1 MCHRTVWAVLN
12 GGNVVKHIHKLTSLA
27 IVGAIVLS
35 GCAENRPD
43 PAAQSTGSETIVTEM
58 SEDSNSTEKKL
69 IMPDDTLLEEA
80 AKAMREGLVWL
91 SLNADGGFRIADHDE
106 LSKSLMLMYFDDDW
120 TEESFQEL
128 KDSGYDS
135 EIADMTYAEYLEKS
149 KQQLPEEYLSYFDE
163 NMRLKE
169 LPEERTAVLLMSDHY
184 DGFYS
189 EEFIFRCLRRAF
201 EMISEDEGCISSLE
215 KAVNAEHTS
224 PENAVN
230 CGIGLNISPG
240 GGMVGITVRIQ
251 TFGDV
256 SYSLT
261 EDIPFEGEVTD
272 SFDGGITISAE
283 NRFGN
288 SFGAEIQSTYDAD
301 IYERLKVMRE
311 YSEVQNVQDMK
322 DGLLTVDVKNTL
334 RSKYIYGGD
343 GNWYYSDITNSGCR
357 LIPDDETEAEL
368 LADELIAH
376 TALDILAEDDKYDIG
391 FPTASDITAKK
402 GEPRLDTDV
411 SSVSGETVYC
421 YIDDRTRRK
430 FYFARSG
437 DDFYYSE
444 DSSTRTD
451 VMTDG
456 VPYYQSSDEYE
467 YFGNSTEA
475 YCRHDMYDIF
485 YPADAFEGAWE
496 TVPLAKRIAGRYTFA
511 YGFDAGICTEDYR
524 CEIYRST
531 DDSIAAL
538 LDDEGRI
545 VSAWQYGADGL
556 TVMTAVKSIE
566 EMPVD
571 MNELLEHA
579 RTHTKEIADQK
590 ELDKKKT
597 VDDWYK
603 EDTAKYGLP
612 ELLGEI
618 TEGEAISEPTTVRR
632 YLDLFGS
639 GKPFT
644 LEYRA
649 IGGFRNDYKYLTSNG
664 IDFYEKEVVSSHD
677 NSFDYEIEEISVGD
691 HIYMTDD
698 NGVFVR
704 YMKDEYFTPDEV
716 KYHLP
721 DALEPFDGFAINRA
735 YKGTINGE
743 GYDIEEWEFQ
753 NHNPV
758 LFFCRSGKIEA
769 IRYMV
774 FDRKTVF
781 YITDFSETAHSE
793 FITVPEKIREI
804 TD

>member
-1 MCHRTVWAVLN
+1 M
-12 GGNVVKHIHKLTSLA
+12 KHIYKLTSLVIA
-27 IVGAIVLS
+27 AALVLS
-35 GCAENRPD
+35 GCAENKPD
-43 PAAQSTGSETIVTEM
+43 PAAQSTGSETKVTEM
-58 SEDSNSTEKKL
+58 SSDSNSTEKKL
-69 IMPDDTLLEEA
+69 IMPDDKLLEEA
-80 AKAMREGLVWL
+80 AEAMREGLVWL
-91 SLNADGGFRIADHDE
+91 SLNADGSFRLADHDE
-106 LSKSLMLMYFDDDW
+106 LSKSLMLMYSENNC
-120 TEESFQEL
+120 TEENFQKL
-128 KDSGYDS
+128 RDAGGYA

-149 KQQLPEEYLSYFDE
+149 KQELPEEYRPYFDE

-169 LPEERTAVLLMSDHY
+169 LPEERTAVVLMSDHY

-189 EEFIFRCLRRAF
+189 EEFIANCLRRAF
-201 EMISEDEGCISSLE
+201 EMILEDKGCIKSLE

-224 PENAVN
+224 TENAVS
-230 CGIGLNISPG
+230 CAVGLTLNPEG
-240 GGMVGITVRIQ
+240 GTVAITVRIQ
-251 TFGDV
+251 TFGGE

-272 SFDGGITISAE
+272 SFDGGITINAE

-288 SFGAEIQSTYDAD
+288 SFCTEIQSTYDVD
-301 IYERLKVMRE
+301 IYGRLKVMRE
-311 YSEVQNVQDMK
+311 SSETQTVRDMK
-322 DGLLTVDVKNTL
+322 DGLLTVGIKNTL
-334 RSKYIYGGD
+334 KSKYIYCGD

-357 LIPDDETEAEL
+357 LIPDDKTEAAL
-368 LADELIAH
+368 IADELISH
-376 TALDILAEDDKYDIG
+376 TALDILAEDDKYDID
-391 FPTASDITAKK
+391 FSAVRDITEEK
-402 GEPRLDTDV
+402 GAPRLDTAIP
-411 SSVSGETVYC
+411 SVCGETVYC
-421 YIDDRTRRK
+421 YVDDRTRRN

-467 YFGNSTEA
+467 YFGNSDDA
-475 YCRHDMYDIF
+475 YCRHDMYDIY
-485 YPADAFEGAWE
+485 YPTDKFEGTWE
-496 TVPLAKRIAGRYTFA
+496 TVPLAKRIADRYTFA
-511 YGFDAGICTEDYR
+511 YGVNAAVSTEDYR

-531 DDSIAAL
+531 DDSIAVL
-538 LDDEGRI
+538 LDDDGRI
-545 VSAWQYGADGL
+545 VSGWQYGADGL
-556 TVMTAVKSIE
+556 TVITAVKSIE

-603 EDTAKYGLP
+603 EDTAKYDLP

-618 TEGEAISEPTTVRR
+618 AEGDAISEPTTVRK

-649 IGGFRNDYKYLTSNG
+649 IGGFRNDYNYLTTNG

-677 NSFDYEIEEISVGD
+677 NSFDYEIEEISLGEYT
-691 HIYMTDD
+691 YMTDD

-704 YMKDEYFTPDEV
+704 YVKDEYFTPDEV

-721 DALEPFDGFAINRA
+721 DALKPFDGMTFVSAC
-735 YKGTINGE
+735 KGTINGE
-743 GYDIEEWEFQ
+743 EYDIEKWEFQ

-758 LFFCRSGKIEA
+758 LFFCRSGNIEA
-769 IRYMV
+769 FRYNV
-774 FDRKTVF
+774 FDRRTVF

-793 FITVPEKIREI
+793 LIKAPGNIREI